1 MHREGHWL
9 GVQRLTCYSPW
20 ESQFPSLG
28 LSVLDVQWNHGRA
41 LLCAVSGLGRVFH
54 SPGTDSAGRQ
64 GPGGLRE
71 SREGNPQATALIPL
85 L

>member
-9 GVQRLTCYSPW
+9 GVRRLTCW
-20 ESQFPSLG
+20 ESLSL
-28 LSVLDVQWNHGRA
+28 LNVQWNHGRA

-54 SPGTDSAGRQ
+54 GSETDSAGRQ

-71 SREGNPQATALIPL
+71 SREGSPQATALIPL